1 MLDDWFGAF
10 LTVIAVVIT
19 GLSVVALVVFTPK
32 RRRRRRHSRRKRSH
46 ERQMI
51 DLLPKGEP
59 ADVQE

>member
-1 MLDDWFGAF
+1 MFDDWFGAL

-19 GLSVVALVVFTPK
+19 GLSVVALAVLTPK
-32 RRRRRRHSRRKRSH
+32 KRRRRRHSRRKRSH

-51 DLLPKGEP
+51 DLLPKREP